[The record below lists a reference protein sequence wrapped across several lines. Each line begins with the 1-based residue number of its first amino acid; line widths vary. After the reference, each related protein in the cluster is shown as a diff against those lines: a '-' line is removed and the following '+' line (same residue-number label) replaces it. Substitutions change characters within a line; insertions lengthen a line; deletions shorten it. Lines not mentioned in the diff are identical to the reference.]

1 MFVTFLDFKL
11 LVLFH
16 EKLPGLWIIV
26 GSHIHH
32 WNVGVFIG
40 VTLQPLVNLSW
51 QWGCERSLL

>member
-16 EKLPGLWIIV
+16 EKLPGLWIII

-40 VTLQPLVNLSW
+40 VTLQPFVNLSR
-51 QWGCERSLL
+51 QWGC